1 MLCYSLPKRR
11 KALTDSPNGGPMEVC
26 QTITWEK
33 PCTSSMIKVAQARIK
48 VYNLWIN
55 LAQIVLYALC
65 KGSIALWEN
74 IWCNSKYF
82 STKYLQNESLDDTGF
97 HNLYFIKKLNV
108 EKPLLSRFMQVQCKA
123 HAHGRAEYTE
133 TRRQYIGHHTGS
145 GCHIYSNSRS
155 HVEACHDFFSFMN
168 WRRSEL
174 QSRLHSLTWESYYH
188 LTKHCRNTSV
198 WLDLKSSL
206 IF

>member
-1 MLCYSLPKRR
+1 M
-11 KALTDSPNGGPMEVC
+11 DSPNEGPMAVLRETLHLIYDKSGPGENQSLQSVN
-26 QTITWEK
+26 K
-33 PCTSSMIKVAQARIK
+33 PGSDSSI
-48 VYNLWIN
+48 
-55 LAQIVLYALC
+55 ALC

-155 HVEACHDFFSFMN
+155 HIEACHDFLFLY
-168 WRRSEL
+168 EL
-174 QSRLHSLTWESYYH
+174 EEVRVTEQASITYMGVLLPSYKT
-188 LTKHCRNTSV
+188 LS
-198 WLDLKSSL
+198 
-206 IF
+206 